1 MQKKVNNLLFV
12 IFNIVREVLIKDA
25 TLFRELEFMDYSL
38 LIKKINLDLYK
49 KENGTIVQHV

>member
-1 MQKKVNNLLFV
+1 MQKKVKNLLFV